1 MLSLHKINP
10 MVRAVGT
17 MGAVAALVTGVTF
30 ANLTSNTVALTNN
43 TLSTATASLV
53 VGSTSSCTHVT
64 TTSVQGM
71 QFTNL
76 TPGQTSSPFTFCL
89 GNTGD
94 VPLNITAQIPQ
105 DLSSSSLD
113 WNKVTLDI
121 ACGGGHIIKTVA
133 QLHNSAWAF
142 PSNPLAAGGSWSCT
156 ATAAVDSSATGGSL
170 APFTINFV
178 GTQV

>member
-30 ANLTSNTVALTNN
+30 ANLTSNTVALTDN
-43 TLSTATASLV
+43 TLSTATAKLV
-53 VGSTSSCTHVT
+53 IGNTSDCTAVT
-64 TTSVQGM
+64 TTSVPGM
-71 QFTNL
+71 HFTNL

-94 VPLNITAQIPQ
+94 IPLNITAQIPQ
-105 DLSSSSLD
+105 DLTSSTLD
-113 WNKVTLDI
+113 PTKVTLKLT
-121 ACGGGHIIKTVA
+121 CGGGTITKTLA
-133 QLHNSAWAF
+133 DLHSSAWPF
-142 PSNPLAAGGSWSCT
+142 PSNPLGAGATWSCT
-156 ATAAVDSSATGGSL
+156 ATATLDSSVTGGSVN
-170 APFTINFV
+170 PFTINFV

>member
-53 VGSTSSCTHVT
+53 IGSTSDCTDVS
-64 TTSVQGM
+64 TTSVPGM
-71 QFTNL
+71 SFTNL
-76 TPGQTSSPFTFCL
+76 IPGQTSAPFTFCL
-89 GNTGD
+89 GNTGTI
-94 VPLNITAQIPQ
+94 PLNVTAQIPQ

-113 WNKVTLDI
+113 PSKVTLNI
-121 ACGGGHIIKTVA
+121 TCGGGTITKTLA
-133 QLHNSAWAF
+133 DLHTSAWAF
-142 PSNPLAAGGSWSCT
+142 PSNPLSASGTWSCT
-156 ATAAVDSSATGGSL
+156 ATATLDSSVTGGSVN
-170 APFTINFV
+170 PFTINFV